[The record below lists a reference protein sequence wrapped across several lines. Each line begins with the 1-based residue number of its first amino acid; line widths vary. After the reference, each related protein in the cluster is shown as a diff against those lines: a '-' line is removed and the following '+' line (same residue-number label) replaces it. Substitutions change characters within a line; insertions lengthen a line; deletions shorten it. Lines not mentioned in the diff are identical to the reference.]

1 MIFFIYQLF
10 TSILLIFSPL
20 IILYRL
26 LNNKEDKLRVKEKF
40 CLPSKL
46 RGNGKLIWFHGS
58 SVGEIMSIIPIIK
71 RYDKDK
77 SINKILITSSTL
89 SSSKILTRIKFKKTV
104 HQFYPID
111 HFFFSNKFLN
121 YWKPSAAIFIESEIW
136 PSMFRSVKNKG
147 IPLILLNARITEK
160 TSNRWSLIKSFSESI
175 FDLIDIAY
183 PQNLETKKFLKKLKV
198 KNIKSIGNLKFIKND
213 DSKYDKIDKKLFS
226 QFKKYKTFVAAST
239 HNSEEIFAAKTHILL
254 KKKNKNLITI
264 IIPRY
269 IGRVNQISNQM
280 KKFKLNTVLRSSKN
294 KKLKNIDIFIVD
306 TFGESKKFYKIA
318 TTVFLGKSIINK
330 KDLANLGGGGQNP
343 LEPARFGA
351 KILHGPNVDNFKEVY
366 EYLNSLK
373 ISSKVNSVIE
383 CANSTIF
390 KKNIRKVKKMETLG
404 RTILKKTLKELDK
417 SINNE
422 I

>member
-1 MIFFIYQLF
+1 MIFFIYQLL

-20 IILYRL
+20 IILYRIL
-26 LNNKEDKLRVKEKF
+26 KNKEDKFRVKEKF
-40 CLPSKL
+40 CFSSKL

-71 RYDKDK
+71 IYDNDK
-77 SINKILITSSTL
+77 STNKILITSSTL
-89 SSSKILTRIKFKKTV
+89 SSSKILNKIKFKKTI

-136 PSMFRSVKNKG
+136 PSMFRSIKNKG
-147 IPLILLNARITEK
+147 IPLILLNARITKK
-160 TSNRWSLIKSFSESI
+160 TFNRWSIIKSFSKSI
-175 FDLIDIAY
+175 FDLIDVAY
-183 PQNLETKKFLKKLKV
+183 PQNLETKKFLKKFKV
-198 KNIKSIGNLKFIKND
+198 KNIKSIGNIKFIKND
-213 DSKYDKIDKKLFS
+213 DSKYDKIDNKLFS

-239 HNSEEIFAAKTHILL
+239 HDSEEVYAAKTHILL

-264 IIPRY
+264 IIPRH
-269 IGRVNQISNQM
+269 ISRVDQIIKQM
-280 KKFKLNTVLRSSKN
+280 KEFNLNTFLRSSKN
-294 KKLKNIDIFIVD
+294 KKLKNTDIFIVD

-318 TTVFLGKSIINK
+318 TTVLLGGSIIRR
-330 KDLANLGGGGQNP
+330 GGQNP

-351 KILHGPNVDNFKEVY
+351 KILHGPNIDNFKEVY
-366 EYLNSLK
+366 KYLNTLK
-373 ISSKVNSVIE
+373 ISSKVNSVME
-383 CANSTIF
+383 CANSIIF
-390 KKNIRKVKKMETLG
+390 KKNMKKVKKMEALG